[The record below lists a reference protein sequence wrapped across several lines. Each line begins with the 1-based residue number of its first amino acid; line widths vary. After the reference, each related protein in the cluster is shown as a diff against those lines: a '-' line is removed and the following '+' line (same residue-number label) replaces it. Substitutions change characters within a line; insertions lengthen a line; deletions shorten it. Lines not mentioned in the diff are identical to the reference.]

1 MKARWLALAARVD
14 ALSLRER
21 AILFASVLV
30 CLMALADVLWLTPAQ
45 NRYRTQQQSFA
56 TQNAEIVR
64 LRAELQAAGKPVD
77 QNQAVRESTVATEQ
91 EIAGVNQ
98 ALATQLAQAGAG
110 RALEPVLVQF
120 LRRYD
125 RLTLL
130 GTNTLKDEGPGAGTG
145 AGASPAM
152 PGLTRQGLEL
162 RIAGPY
168 LELLRLV
175 QNLESALPHLRWG
188 SVQIK
193 AEQQP
198 AEMILQVYV
207 LGVTP

>member
-1 MKARWLALAARVD
+1 MKARWLALAARID
-14 ALSLRER
+14 TLSLRER
-21 AILFASVLV
+21 AILFVSVLA
-30 CLMALADVLWLTPAQ
+30 CLVALADVLWLTPAQ
-45 NRYRTQQQSFA
+45 NRYKTVQQSFV
-56 TQNAEIVR
+56 TQNAEIAR
-64 LRAELQAAGKPVD
+64 LRTELQAAGKPVD
-77 QNQAVRESTVATEQ
+77 QNQAVRDSTAATEA
-91 EIAGVNQ
+91 EITGVNQ
-98 ALATQLAQAGAG
+98 AIATQLALAGAG

-125 RLTLL
+125 RLSLQDIH
-130 GTNTLKDEGPGAGTG
+130 TLKDEGVGAGG
-145 AGASPAM
+145 LAAV

-168 LELLRLV
+168 LELLRFV

-188 SVQIK
+188 SVQIQ

-198 AEMILQVYV
+198 AQMTLQVYV

>member
-14 ALSLRER
+14 ALNLRER
-21 AILFASVLV
+21 VILFLSILL
-30 CLMALADVLWLTPAQ
+30 CLGALADVVWLTPAQ
-45 NRYRTQQQSFA
+45 NRYKVAQQSFA
-56 TQNAEIVR
+56 TQSAEVAR
-64 LRAELQAAGKPVD
+64 LRAELQATGKPVD
-77 QNQAVRESTVATEQ
+77 HNQAVRDSMVSTVQA
-91 EIAGVNQ
+91 IAEVDQ
-98 ALATQLAQAGAG
+98 AIDKELALAGAG

-120 LRRYD
+120 LRRYE

-130 GTNTLKDEGPGAGTG
+130 GTNTLQNVGGGA
-145 AGASPAM
+145 AARPSV

-168 LELLRLV
+168 LELLRFV
-175 QNLESALPHLRWG
+175 QSLESALPHLRWG
-188 SVQIK
+188 GVQIK

-198 AEMILQVYV
+198 AQMTLQVYV

>member
-21 AILFASVLV
+21 VILFVSILLSLV
-30 CLMALADVLWLTPAQ
+30 ALADVVWLTPAQ
-45 NRYRTQQQSFA
+45 NRYKVTQQSFA
-56 TQNAEIVR
+56 TQSAEVAR

-77 QNQAVRESTVATEQ
+77 QNQAVRDSMATTAQ
-91 EIAGVNQ
+91 EIAAVDQ
-98 ALATQLAQAGAG
+98 AIEKELALAGAG

-125 RLTLL
+125 HLTLQ
-130 GTNTLKDEGPGAGTG
+130 GTNTLKDEGRVAG
-145 AGASPAM
+145 SV

-162 RIAGPY
+162 RVAGPY
-168 LELLRLV
+168 LELLRFV
-175 QNLESALPHLRWG
+175 QSLESALPHLRWG
-188 SVQIK
+188 GVQIK

-198 AEMILQVYV
+198 AQMTLQVYV
-207 LGVTP
+207 LGATP

>member
-1 MKARWLALAARVD
+1 MKTRWLALAARVD

-21 AILFASVLV
+21 AILFVSVLL
-30 CLMALADVLWLTPAQ
+30 CLLALADVVWLTPAQ
-45 NRYRTQQQSFA
+45 NRYKTVQQSFI
-56 TQNAEIVR
+56 TQNAEIAR
-64 LRAELQAAGKPVD
+64 LRTELQAAGRPVD
-77 QNQAVRESTVATEQ
+77 QNQTVRDSTAAAEA

-98 ALATQLAQAGAG
+98 AIATQLALAGAG

-130 GTNTLKDEGPGAGTG
+130 GTNTLKDEGPGAG
-145 AGASPAM
+145 ALPSV

-168 LELLRLV
+168 LELLRFV

-188 SVQIK
+188 GVQIK

-198 AEMILQVYV
+198 AQMTLQVYV

>member
-1 MKARWLALAARVD
+1 MKARWLALAARID

-21 AILFASVLV
+21 VILFVSLLA
-30 CLMALADVLWLTPAQ
+30 CLMALADAAWLTPAQ
-45 NRYRTQQQSFA
+45 NRHKTVQQSFV
-56 TQNAEIVR
+56 TQSAEIAR

-77 QNQAVRESTVATEQ
+77 QNQAVRESTAATEQ
-91 EIAGVNQ
+91 EIAGVNDAIQ
-98 ALATQLAQAGAG
+98 SQLALSGAG

-120 LRRYD
+120 LRRYNN
-125 RLTLL
+125 LTLV
-130 GTNTLKDEGPGAGTG
+130 GTNTLKEESAGT
-145 AGASPAM
+145 AALPAV

-168 LELLRLV
+168 LELLRFV
-175 QNLESALPHLRWG
+175 QSLESALPHLRWG

-198 AEMILQVYV
+198 AEMTLQVYV

>member
-1 MKARWLALAARVD
+1 MKARWLALAARID

-21 AILFASVLV
+21 AILFVSLLA

-45 NRYRTQQQSFA
+45 NRYKAVQQSFV
-56 TQNAEIVR
+56 TQNAELLR

-77 QNQAVRESTVATEQ
+77 QNQLVRENTAATEQ

-98 ALATQLAQAGAG
+98 AIQSQLALAGAG
-110 RALEPVLVQF
+110 RASEPVLVQF
-120 LRRYD
+120 LRRYNH
-125 RLTLL
+125 LTLL
-130 GTNTLKDEGPGAGTG
+130 GTNTLKDEAMGAF
-145 AGASPAM
+145 PAV

-168 LELLRLV
+168 LELLRFV
-175 QNLESALPHLRWG
+175 QSLESALPHLRWG

-198 AEMILQVYV
+198 AEMTLQVYV
-207 LGVTP
+207 LGVAP